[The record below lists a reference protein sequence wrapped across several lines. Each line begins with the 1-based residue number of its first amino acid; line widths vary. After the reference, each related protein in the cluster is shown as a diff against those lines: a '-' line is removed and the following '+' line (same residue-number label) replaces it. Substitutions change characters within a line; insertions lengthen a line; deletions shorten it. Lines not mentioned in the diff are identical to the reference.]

1 MIKLKFSIFVSV
13 NNQEFEIFKN
23 HQIDFL
29 AKMTKP
35 WSLTESAL

>member
-1 MIKLKFSIFVSV
+1 M

-29 AKMTKP
+29 AKVTKT
-35 WSLTESAL
+35 WSVIESAL